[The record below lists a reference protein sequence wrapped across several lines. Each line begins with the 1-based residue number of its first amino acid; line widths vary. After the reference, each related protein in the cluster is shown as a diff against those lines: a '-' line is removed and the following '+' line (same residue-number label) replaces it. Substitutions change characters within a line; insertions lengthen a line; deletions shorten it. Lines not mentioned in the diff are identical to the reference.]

1 MSTQQTIVAASS
13 LAFTC
18 PIGGEHE
25 IEPQVETD
33 IVVAITA
40 HLANE
45 LGRDIPVA
53 MRIKIF
59 WARAEALRQDAPH
72 KQIEQQ
78 FMALAKQSGL
88 FTDLGRHGGEDVR
101 HVLSWALRGR
111 VPFASNQEKNNDHQ
125 TFP

>member
-18 PIGGEHE
+18 PIGGASMKSSHRSKPTSSSRSRR
-25 IEPQVETD
+25 ILPD
-33 IVVAITA
+33 
-40 HLANE
+40 E

-111 VPFASNQEKNNDHQ
+111 VPFDHQ
-125 TFP
+125 TKRQKQ